1 MAIPQ
6 GDENRGGR
14 RYWYAIYT
22 RPRFEKKV
30 AQELSDSCIEVYLP
44 IIQVTKVWSDRKKRI
59 SEPLFPS
66 YLFVHANERER
77 YDALQPVGSVRVVSF
92 NGAPVRVPSEQIDS
106 VRRMLETGHAPSVQ
120 NALRPGTAVEVATG
134 SLAGLRGVVHEAR
147 GKYHFTVYIDGI
159 CQAVAVNIDASHLRV
174 IDKEKLN
181 SSYMRQ
187 MATDAGIDNQ
197 IA

>member
-1 MAIPQ
+1 MTFPQ
-6 GDENRGGR
+6 QDKHRDGQ

-30 AQELSDSCIEVYLP
+30 AEELSDSCIEVYLP
-44 IIQVTKVWSDRKKRI
+44 IIEVTKIWSDRKKRI
-59 SEPLFPS
+59 AEPLFPS

-92 NGAPVRVPSEQIDS
+92 NGSPVRVPAEQIDS
-106 VRRMLETGHAPSVQ
+106 VRRMLETGHLPSVETTLQ
-120 NALRPGTAVEVATG
+120 PGTAVEVVSG

-147 GKYHFTVYIDGI
+147 GKYHFAVYIDGI
-159 CQAVAVNIDASHLRV
+159 CQAVAVTIDASQLRV
-174 IDKEKLN
+174 IDKNQLN

-187 MATDAGIDNQ
+187 MASDAGIDN
-197 IA
+197 ATA